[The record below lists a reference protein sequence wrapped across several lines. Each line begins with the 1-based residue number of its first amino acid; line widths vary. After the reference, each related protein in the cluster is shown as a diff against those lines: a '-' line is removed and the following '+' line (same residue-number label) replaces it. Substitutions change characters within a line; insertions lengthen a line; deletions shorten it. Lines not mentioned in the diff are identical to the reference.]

1 MFCRVSVLEM
11 TFCQKLSHVLE
22 RSAYP
27 AVGAGKSGLGVKR
40 GRELQRVQQFVP
52 KQQCSNSKPA
62 ITEGTMGDLERD
74 N

>member
-27 AVGAGKSGLGVKR
+27 AVGAGESGLGVGR
-40 GRELQRVQQFVP
+40 GRELQRVQIFVP
-52 KQQCSNSKPA
+52 KQQCAYSKPA
-62 ITEGTMGDLERD
+62 IIEGTLRDLESD
-74 N
+74 T